1 MISRNDD
8 ASAHVLQTAEF
19 KHAAQKNLAT
29 GTFPT
34 PPHPVA
40 YYWES
45 FFCAASKQVPLLF

>member
-40 YYWES
+40 YY
-45 FFCAASKQVPLLF
+45 